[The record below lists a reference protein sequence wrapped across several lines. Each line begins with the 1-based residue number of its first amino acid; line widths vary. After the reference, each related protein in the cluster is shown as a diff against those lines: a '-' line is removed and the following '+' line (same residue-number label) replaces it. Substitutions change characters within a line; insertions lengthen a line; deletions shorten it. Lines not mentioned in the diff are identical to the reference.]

1 MEAQQPVSA
10 TDETTTYEEQ
20 IPQPPPS
27 PPGMVAGESAL
38 GLERGQVAE
47 AGSTPTR
54 LPSLRKNR
62 DYMLLWSGQTISAL
76 GSSMSGIVFPL
87 LILELTN
94 SAASAGIAA
103 ALGQL
108 PFPILSL
115 PVGALIDR
123 WDRKKV
129 MILCDIGRALSLAS
143 VPVALSLGVLTV
155 WQLYLNALIEGTL
168 FVFFNIAEVA
178 CLPRVVAKAQLPAAT
193 AQNEATFGTAGL
205 LGPPVGGFLYDSLG
219 RMFPFIFDAVS
230 YTASVISL
238 FFIKTK
244 FQGERSV
251 ERRKLTVEIK
261 EGVSWLWNQKLV
273 RFMAF
278 LTGGL
283 NLTNSASYLIIIV
296 IAKSMGADSFTI
308 GSMVSIA
315 AIGGI
320 LGAIAGGQIQKRFR
334 FGQVIITTVWIEALL
349 FPLYAVAPNIILIG
363 VISAIIWMTSP
374 IYNVV
379 QFSYRMALIP
389 DALQGR
395 VNSAVRLIAWGTQ
408 PVGAFM
414 AGVLLEK
421 YGPVTAVLV
430 FAAWLVVFA
439 LLATVNSYV
448 RNAKPIEQVTE
459 G

>member
-1 MEAQQPVSA
+1 MSA
-10 TDETTTYEEQ
+10 TDEATAYEEQ
-20 IPQPPPS
+20 VPQPPP
-27 PPGMVAGESAL
+27 PPTPPALVAGESTL
-38 GLERGQVAE
+38 GTEEGPAAE
-47 AGSTPTR
+47 ATSKPTR
-54 LPSLRKNR
+54 LPSLWKNR

-87 LILELTN
+87 LILSLTD
-94 SAASAGIAA
+94 SPAAAGIAA
-103 ALGQL
+103 ALAQL
-108 PFPILSL
+108 PFPVLSL

-178 CLPRVVAKAQLPAAT
+178 CLPRVVSKAQLPAAT
-193 AQNEATFGTAGL
+193 AQNEATWGTASL
-205 LGPPVGGFLYDSLG
+205 IGPPVGGFLFDSLG

-230 YTASVISL
+230 YSASVISL

-244 FQGERSV
+244 FQGEHSA
-251 ERRKLTVEIK
+251 ERRKLTVEIR
-261 EGVSWLWNQKLV
+261 EGLSWLWNQKLV
-273 RFMAF
+273 RFMAV

-283 NLTNSASYLIIIV
+283 NLVNSASYLIIIV
-296 IAKSMGADSFTI
+296 IARNMGADSFTI
-308 GSMVSIA
+308 GFMISIA

-320 LGAIAGGQIQKRFR
+320 AGAIVGGQIQKRFS
-334 FGQVIITTVWIEALL
+334 FGQVIITTVWIVALI
-349 FPLYAVAPNIILIG
+349 FPLYAVAPNIYLIAG
-363 VISAIIWMTSP
+363 ISAIIWMTTP

-389 DALQGR
+389 DRLQGR

-408 PVGAFM
+408 PVGAFL
-414 AGVLLEK
+414 AGVLLEQ
-421 YGPVTAVLV
+421 YGPVPAVLT
-430 FAAWLVVFA
+430 FAAWLVAMAV
-439 LLATVNSYV
+439 LATLNSHV
-448 RNAKPIEQVTE
+448 RNARPIEQISET
-459 G
+459 